1 MFPYVMQKQ
10 FHDNLVALYVLK
22 NIANERKVNDFIICR
37 VQLYFLQK
45 YKKTDKTIDFS
56 TDYASNTYKI
66 SR

>member
-1 MFPYVMQKQ
+1 M
-10 FHDNLVALYVLK
+10 LYK

-37 VQLYFLQK
+37 LQLYFLQK
-45 YKKTDKTIDFS
+45 YKKTDKTTDFS